1 MFKAMLTVA
10 LVQASELP
18 TEGRALHSSGAVG
31 HSHYHEHG
39 VDSGYGSS
47 YYDAT
52 IAARSVYA
60 DPALSGHGLYAGNLV
75 FSDPLYDGY
84 AYGGY
89 AGIGGYGYGHGSSY
103 YGASSPYYGSS
114 YYGGCGYWGC

>member
-18 TEGRALHSSGAVG
+18 TEGRKLHSSGAVG

-60 DPALSGHGLYAGNLV
+60 ADPLISGHGLYAGNLV

-89 AGIGGYGYGHGSSY
+89 GGYGYGSSL
-103 YGASSPYYGSS
+103 YGASYGASPYYGSS